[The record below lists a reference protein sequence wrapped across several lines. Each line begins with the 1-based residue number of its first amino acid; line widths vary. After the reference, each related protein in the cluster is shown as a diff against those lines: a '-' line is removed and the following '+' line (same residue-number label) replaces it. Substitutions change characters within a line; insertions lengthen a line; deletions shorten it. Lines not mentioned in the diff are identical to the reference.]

1 MEEVKKHK
9 IGALFYYHL
18 MNSIDTS
25 ESFKKKLKD
34 NKKLEILKYNPHFSS
49 VFYVNQIDSDPLSIN
64 ELHIKSGFQLE

>member
-1 MEEVKKHK
+1 MEDVKKHK

-49 VFYVNQIDSDPLSIN
+49 VFYVN
-64 ELHIKSGFQLE
+64 